1 VTRVD
6 SQALHD
12 EAADAR
18 RPATLPSVKG
28 SAPSHGEA
36 LEIRDLPAPTD
47 LGALAAGAD
56 RLVHGGEIA
65 RGGMA
70 SIGIAFDQALLRR
83 VAVKRVRGQ
92 ADSVGR
98 QRFCDEARITAQLD
112 HPNVV
117 PVHDLALDPASGE
130 PFFTMKLV
138 EGHTLTQ
145 VIDEAH
151 RHELTPERLHPI
163 LQILLKVCDAVAFA
177 HSRGLVHRDLKPE
190 NVMVGTHGQ
199 VYVMD
204 WGVARVLRRDM
215 TLGRSGAWMNE
226 AGFVPRDLDADSIIG
241 TPDYMA
247 PEQALGDAR
256 AIDERTDVFGLGGIL
271 YYLLTGLGPYSRAGV
286 RASLSQRGEVVPP
299 EDQGVWPRLP
309 PGLCH
314 IAMKALA
321 AEKHERFSNVEEL
334 RHCLEEFMS
343 GGGWFATKRFRA
355 GEVIVR
361 EGEVG
366 DSAYIISEGQ
376 CEVFRMEE
384 GQKQPLRELGPGEV
398 FGETA
403 VLTRKPR
410 TASVAALSDVTLKV
424 VTSTSLENELSRN
437 PWLEAF
443 VRSLAERFRE
453 ADAEVASHRRA
464 RSSNSTPNPE

>member
-6 SQALHD
+6 SQALV
-12 EAADAR
+12 EPAPEPQ
-18 RPATLPSVKG
+18 RPVTLPSVKA
-28 SAPSHGEA
+28 SPPSGAET
-36 LEIRDLPAPTD
+36 RDARDAPAPVEPEP
-47 LGALAAGAD
+47 LASASE

-70 SIGIAFDQALLRR
+70 SIGVAFDQGLLRR
-83 VAVKRVRGQ
+83 VAVKRLRGHT
-92 ADSVGR
+92 DSVGR
-98 QRFCDEARITAQLD
+98 QRFFDEARVTAQLD

-117 PVHDLALDPASGE
+117 PVHDLGLEPLTGE

-138 EGHTLTQ
+138 EGHTLGQ

-163 LQILLKVCDAVAFA
+163 LQILVKVCDAVAFA

-204 WGVARVLRRDM
+204 WGVARVLHREPTLDRAPGWAEASLLSRD
-215 TLGRSGAWMNE
+215 
-226 AGFVPRDLDADSIIG
+226 PDADAIIG

-256 AIDERTDVFGLGGIL
+256 AIDERTDVFGIGGVL
-271 YYLLTGLGPYSRAGV
+271 YYLLTGLGPYSRTSSRAG
-286 RASLSQRGEVVPP
+286 LSQRGEVLPP

-321 AEKHERFSNVEEL
+321 PEKHLRFSSVEEL
-334 RHCLEEFMS
+334 RRSLEEFLS
-343 GGGWFATKRFRA
+343 GGGWFATQRFRA

-376 CEVFRMEE
+376 CEVYRVAD

-424 VTSTSLENELSRN
+424 VTSASLDNELSRN

-464 RSSNSTPNPE
+464 RSSSPQPE

>member
-6 SQALHD
+6 SEALD
-12 EAADAR
+12 EAAEGQ
-18 RPATLPSVKG
+18 RPTTLASVKAG
-28 SAPSHGEA
+28 APLPGDAAHAPDLAAPAA
-36 LEIRDLPAPTD
+36 LEVLVN
-47 LGALAAGAD
+47 AAE

-70 SIGIAFDQALLRR
+70 SIGVAFDQVLLRR
-83 VAVKRVRGQ
+83 VAVKHLRGQ
-92 ADSVGR
+92 MDATGK
-98 QRFCDEARITAQLD
+98 QRFFDEARITAQLD

-138 EGHTLTQ
+138 EGHTLGQ

-204 WGVARVLRRDM
+204 WGVARLVRRDSA
-215 TLGRSGAWMNE
+215 LGRGAGFGAE
-226 AGFVPRDLDADSIIG
+226 AGFVPRDLDADAIIG

-271 YYLLTGLGPYSRAGV
+271 YYLLTGLGPYSRAGS
-286 RASLSQRGEVVPP
+286 RAGLSQRGEVVPP

-321 AEKHERFSNVEEL
+321 TEKHARFSNMDEL
-334 RHCLEEFMS
+334 RHSIEEFMS
-343 GGGWFATKRFRA
+343 GGGWFATKRYRA

-376 CEVFRMEE
+376 CEVYRVVDGE
-384 GQKQPLRELGPGEV
+384 KQPLRELGPGEV

-437 PWLEAF
+437 PWLDAF

-464 RSSNSTPNPE
+464 RSSGTSPG